1 MSGDDGH
8 IGTRGSAEKRFEHS
22 RPIHFV
28 NVLLSIEPEFAE
40 KILTDTKRFDFRKT
54 RFRDPAAIE
63 QVFLYASSP
72 VQEIVGA
79 FTLCDVIAD
88 CPEELWNR
96 FREES
101 GIESYERFAEYFGDT
116 DTGYAIEIDD
126 VVRFDEPI
134 DPWRHVDDF
143 RPPVSFQYVDGELEF
158 VLDSA

>member
-1 MSGDDGH
+1 
-8 IGTRGSAEKRFEHS
+8 
-22 RPIHFV
+22 V
-28 NVLLSIEPEFAE
+28 NVLLSIEPGFAK
-40 KILTDTKRFDFRKT
+40 KILSGEKRYEFRKT
-54 RFRDPAAIE
+54 TFRDPDVVE

-79 FTLCDVIAD
+79 FTLSSVIAD
-88 CPEELWNR
+88 SPEALWNR
-96 FREES
+96 FRNES

-143 RPPVSFQYVDGELEF
+143 RPPVSFQYVDGELDS
-158 VLDSA
+158 VLDSM